1 VPRKRFSE
9 YQQGVFK
16 MAVSIR
22 LKMLGTKHR
31 PCYRIV
37 ALDSRKSRDGKTLEN
52 LGHYAPQTEQPI
64 VDLKE
69 ETVLEYLNDGAV
81 PTETV
86 KNILRQRGIVKTQQ
100 KAENGTVK
108 LVWTKRA

>member
-1 VPRKRFSE
+1 
-9 YQQGVFK
+9 

-37 ALDSRKSRDGKTLEN
+37 ALDSRKTRDGVTLEN
-52 LGHYAPQTEQPI
+52 LGQYAPLAENTHIE
-64 VDLKE
+64 LKE
-69 ETVLEYLNDGAV
+69 EAVLGYLNNGAV

-86 KNILRQRGIVKTQQ
+86 KNILRQKGIVKMQQ
-100 KAENGTVK
+100 KAANGSVK

>member
-1 VPRKRFSE
+1 
-9 YQQGVFK
+9 

-37 ALDSRKSRDGKTLEN
+37 ALDSRKTRDGVTLEN
-52 LGHYAPQTEQPI
+52 LGQYAPQAAGNQIELRE
-64 VDLKE
+64 DA
-69 ETVLEYLNDGAV
+69 VLSYLNDGAV

-86 KNILRQRGIVKTQQ
+86 KNILRQKGIIKSQQ
-100 KAENGTVK
+100 KAANGSVK

>member
-1 VPRKRFSE
+1 
-9 YQQGVFK
+9 

-37 ALDSRKSRDGKTLEN
+37 ALDSRKTRDGITLEN
-52 LGHYAPQTEQPI
+52 LGQYAPLSEPCHI
-64 VDLKE
+64 ELKE
-69 ETVLEYLNDGAV
+69 DAVLEYLNQGAV

-86 KNILRQRGIVKTQQ
+86 KNILRQKGIVKTQQ
-100 KAENGTVK
+100 KAENGSVK

>member
-1 VPRKRFSE
+1 
-9 YQQGVFK
+9 

-37 ALDSRKSRDGKTLEN
+37 ALDSRKTRDGVTLEN
-52 LGHYAPQTEQPI
+52 LGQYAPLSEPAHI
-64 VDLKE
+64 ELREDA
-69 ETVLEYLNDGAV
+69 VLGYLNDGAV

-86 KNILRQRGIVKTQQ
+86 KNILRQKGIVKTQQ
-100 KAENGTVK
+100 KAANGSVK